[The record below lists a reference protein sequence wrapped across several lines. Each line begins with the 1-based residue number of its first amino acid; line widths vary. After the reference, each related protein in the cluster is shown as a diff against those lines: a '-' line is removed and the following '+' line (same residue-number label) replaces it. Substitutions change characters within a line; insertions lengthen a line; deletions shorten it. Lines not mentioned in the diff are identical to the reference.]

1 MTSDDDKILK
11 SDYQPFF
18 EDIKGKIKLARIQAY
33 RRINREV
40 IFLYW
45 DIGKKIVEKQ
55 EQFGWG
61 KGVVEKLSS
70 DLNKEF
76 TGLSGYS
83 ARNLW
88 DMRRFYLEYK
98 DNENLRQLVAEIPW
112 GQNLVIMS
120 RVKDYKEREYYI
132 SKTIEYGWT
141 RDVLAHQ
148 IEAGAHLE
156 IDAQKMHNFPQV
168 LPEHLA
174 EQADKALKDSYI
186 LDFLDISKPL
196 HERQLEKNLIVRFKD
211 FITELG
217 LGFCFIGNQYKV
229 TLSDKDYFIDLLF
242 FHRKLRSLV
251 AIELKVGAFIPEYA
265 GKMNFYLNL
274 LDDFVRL
281 PDENPSIGIIICKDR
296 NRFDVEY
303 ALKRTNSPIGV
314 SGYKLTQ
321 KLPTSLQKELPS
333 IEEMNE
339 GLKDINAY
347 FPDEYNFC

>member
-1 MTSDDDKILK
+1 MTSDNVKILK
-11 SDYQPFF
+11 SDYLPFF
-18 EDIKGKIKLARIQAY
+18 EEIKSRIKSARFQAY
-33 RRINREV
+33 RRVNKEITL
-40 IFLYW
+40 LYW
-45 DIGKKIVEKQ
+45 DIGKKIVENQ

-76 TGLSGYS
+76 SGLAGYS

-98 DNENLRQLVAEIPW
+98 DNQNLRQLVAEIPW

-120 RVKDYKEREYYI
+120 RLKNIEEREFYI
-132 SKTIEYGWT
+132 AKTIEYGWT
-141 RDVLAHQ
+141 RDVLVHQ
-148 IEAGAHLE
+148 IEARAHLE
-156 IDAQKMHNFPQV
+156 INARKMHNFPQV

-196 HERQLEKNLIVRFKD
+196 HERQLEKKLIVRFKD

-217 LGFCFIGNQYKV
+217 LGFCFIGSQYKIK
-229 TLSDKDYFIDLLF
+229 LNDKEYFIDLLF

-251 AIELKVGAFIPEYA
+251 AIELKIGAFIPEYA

-274 LDDFVRL
+274 LDDFIRL
-281 PDENPSIGIIICKDR
+281 PEENPSIGIIICKDR
-296 NRFDVEY
+296 NRLDVEY
-303 ALKRTNSPIGV
+303 ALKRINSPIGV
-314 SGYKLTQ
+314 SEYKLTQ
-321 KLPTSLQKELPS
+321 HLPANLQKELPTA
-333 IEEMNE
+333 EELSE
-339 GLKDINAY
+339 GLKNIA
-347 FPDEYNFC
+347 E

>member
-1 MTSDDDKILK
+1 MTADNAKILK
-11 SDYQPFF
+11 NDYLPFL
-18 EDIKGKIKLARIQAY
+18 EEIKGKIKSARIQAY
-33 RRINREV
+33 RKANKELIL
-40 IFLYW
+40 LYLE
-45 DIGKKIVEKQ
+45 IGERIVEKQ

-61 KGVVEKLSS
+61 KGVVEQLST
-70 DLNKEF
+70 DLKKEF
-76 TGLSGYS
+76 PGLSGYS

-120 RVKDYKEREYYI
+120 RVKDNKEKEFYI
-132 SKTIEYGWT
+132 RKTFEYGWT
-141 RDVLAHQ
+141 RDVLIHQ

-156 IDAQKMHNFPQV
+156 IDAKKMHNFPQV

-196 HERQLEKNLIVRFKD
+196 QERQMEKKLIVRFKD

-217 LGFCFIGNQYKV
+217 LGFCLIGTQYKV
-229 TLSDKDYFIDLLF
+229 KLSDKEYFIDLLF
-242 FHRKLRSLV
+242 FHRKLKSLV
-251 AIELKVGAFIPEYA
+251 AIELKVGEFKPEYA

-274 LDDFVRL
+274 LDDFVRM

-303 ALKRTNSPIGV
+303 ALKRINSPIGV

-321 KLPTSLQKELPS
+321 KLPENLQKELPTV
-333 IEEMNE
+333 EDLRE
-339 GLKDINAY
+339 GLKDIG
-347 FPDEYNFC
+347 E

>member
-1 MTSDDDKILK
+1 MTSDNVKILK

-18 EDIKGKIKLARIQAY
+18 EEIKGRIKSARIQAY
-33 RRINREV
+33 RRVNKEI
-40 IFLYW
+40 ILLYW

-61 KGVVEKLSS
+61 KGVVEKLSI
-70 DLNKEF
+70 DLKKEF
-76 TGLSGYS
+76 STQTGFSTQ
-83 ARNLW
+83 NLW
-88 DMRRFYLEYK
+88 YMRQFYLTYK
-98 DNENLRQLVAEIPW
+98 DFPDLQQLVGEIPW

-132 SKTIEYGWT
+132 SKTAEYGWT

-148 IEAGAHLE
+148 IDAGAHLE
-156 IDAQKMHNFPQV
+156 MDAQKMHNFPQV

-217 LGFCFIGNQYKV
+217 LGFCFIGSQYKI
-229 TLSDKDYFIDLLF
+229 TFKDKDYFIDLLF
-242 FHRKLRSLV
+242 FHRKLKSLV
-251 AIELKVGAFIPEYA
+251 AIELKIGAFLPEFA

-281 PDENPSIGIIICKDR
+281 SDENPSIGIIICKDR

-303 ALKRTNSPIGV
+303 ALKRINSPIGV

-321 KLPTSLQKELPS
+321 KLPTSLQKELPT
-333 IEEMNE
+333 IEELRE
-339 GLKDINAY
+339 GLKDI
-347 FPDEYNFC
+347 DE